1 MITASLIIYAF
12 MAGMTAE
19 YIHTKLTE
27 KGRGSYAY
35 LVSLFLGAIW
45 PATIWRMSR

>member
-12 MAGMTAE
+12 MVGMTAE

-45 PATIWRMSR
+45 PVTIWRMSR

>member
-27 KGRGSYAY
+27 MGRGSYAY
-35 LVSLFLGAIW
+35 LVS
-45 PATIWRMSR
+45 

>member
-1 MITASLIIYAF
+1 MITAALIIYAF

-27 KGRGSYAY
+27 KGRGSYVY
-35 LVSLFLGAIW
+35 LVSLYLGAIW
-45 PATIWRMSR
+45 PVTIWRTR